1 MATPTDT
8 AAVEALPAASGAG
21 GQPLRRGGIALVA
34 NGAATGLL
42 GLAYW
47 VVAARLYGEVAVGR
61 NASLVSAMLTVS
73 GLAQLNYARS
83 LSGLIPRARERAGH
97 LVGRVYLTVGAVS
110 LVAGGILATVLPI
123 LSSRFSYLHPADL
136 VIPGFAVAVV
146 LWSLFTLEDTVLAS
160 TRRAAIVPFENALFG
175 ATKLLLLYLLASVGF
190 GDLNIFASWVA
201 PLVVIVV
208 PINIYAFRRALPKM
222 STVPVEVEELPGRW
236 VRHDFAGYML
246 WLAGTSPLPF
256 LILAVLGARAS
267 GSFYIPLTVVT
278 SIDVVSLNVG
288 NAITAEVARS
298 GGTPDRH
305 AARFVVGFWLLVL
318 VGSLVLVFVAPTLL
332 QIFGHR
338 YRTGSGIVLR
348 MLLSVSAFRSAM
360 FLHNA
365 LARAAGK
372 GGRILAVQAI
382 AAGSTLSIGLGTMT
396 VLGVK
401 GMALGWLVGSVAAGV
416 LAVVWAGPSVLRSF
430 RSGTAAGQGAR
441 HPAHARS
448 EPSPQRSW
456 WRGATGTFRKSTP
469 RPAATSEAA
478 DARQ

>member
-1 MATPTDT
+1 MTLPSETVATASTHPRH
-8 AAVEALPAASGAG
+8 AARAAG
-21 GQPLRRGGIALVA
+21 GRPLRRGGVALIA

-83 LSGLIPRARERAGH
+83 LSGLIPRARERAGL
-97 LVGRVYLTVGAVS
+97 LVGRVYLTVGVVS
-110 LVAGGILATVLPI
+110 LVAGGVLAAILPD

-136 VIPGFAVAVV
+136 VIPGFACAVV
-146 LWSLFTLEDTVLAS
+146 LWSIFTLEDTVLAS
-160 TRRAAIVPFENALFG
+160 TRRASIVPFENAFFG
-175 ATKLLLLYLLASVGF
+175 AAKLLMLYLLASVGF
-190 GDLNIFASWVA
+190 GNLNIFASWVA
-201 PLVVIVV
+201 PLIVIVV
-208 PINIYAFRRALPKM
+208 PINVYAFRRALPKVA
-222 STVPVEVEELPGRW
+222 TVPVHVEKLPGRW
-236 VRHDFAGYML
+236 VRQDFAGYML

-256 LILAVLGARAS
+256 LVLAVLGAKAS

-288 NAITAEVARS
+288 NAITAEVSRS

-305 AARFVVGFWLLVL
+305 AARFVAAFWLLVL
-318 VGSLVLVFVAPTLL
+318 VGSVVLVFVAPTFL
-332 QIFGHR
+332 QIFGHK
-338 YRTGSGIVLR
+338 YKTGSGVVLR

-372 GGRILAVQAI
+372 GRRILAVQAV
-382 AAGSTLSIGLGTMT
+382 AAGCTLSIGLGTMT

-401 GMALGWLVGSVAAGV
+401 GMALGWLVGSVLAGALAAFWS
-416 LAVVWAGPSVLRSF
+416 APTVVKHLRS
-430 RSGTAAGQGAR
+430 RSVPAR
-441 HPAHARS
+441 
-448 EPSPQRSW
+448 
-456 WRGATGTFRKSTP
+456 TSTSNS
-469 RPAATSEAA
+469 RA
-478 DARQ
+478 